1 MNGRHLR
8 TALLLAA
15 SLGACVGPPTAA
27 SELAVRQLWDEYLAS
42 KDGQFAANAGTPSPL
57 WSAAEQAKWPMYD
70 LAGFYLAN
78 RAVPEVLSV
87 TPVNAAVDSA
97 YQIVTR
103 FLPAGSTIGDSSAT
117 PLLTMTVYARRERR
131 RWVLANALPFRTSD
145 WARETRGRITYRVAP
160 ALRFDASKAARA
172 AAFVDSLATAFDI
185 PAPTRI
191 DYYVAE
197 SVDQALEVLGVV
209 VPERFGPGGGFAKPV
224 NLQVFSG
231 IPALGE
237 EYRHELAHVVLLP
250 IIRGS
255 STSLLASEGVP
266 TWVGGTA
273 GRDYQ
278 ESVRHLASLL
288 KADPKVDLDAI
299 VTDMGLSSEIRN
311 AAGAV
316 LAEMVH
322 DSGGVDAVRTY
333 LQTSGTPRTMQDTLE
348 RLLHRPWPSIVD
360 EWQRRVDRIAES
372 RRYLRSTSRTN
383 SPVVDTRTSKR
394 AGRRTSM

>member
-1 MNGRHLR
+1 MNPSRSR
-8 TALLLAA
+8 IASVATLLLAA
-15 SLGACVGPPTAA
+15 GLASCVGPPSAA
-27 SELAVRQLWDEYLAS
+27 SELAVRQLWDAYLAS

-70 LAGFYLAN
+70 LAGFYITNHAI
-78 RAVPEVLSV
+78 PDVLSV

-103 FLPAGSTIGDSSAT
+103 FLPAGSVAGDTSVT
-117 PLLTMTVYARRERR
+117 PLLTMTVYARREGR

-145 WARETRGRITYRVAP
+145 WSRETRGRIAYRVAP
-160 ALRFDASKAARA
+160 ALHFDAVKAARA
-172 AAFVDSLATAFDI
+172 AAFVDSLATAFAVQ
-185 PAPTRI
+185 APTRI

-197 SVDQALEVLGVV
+197 SVDQALEVLGVI
-209 VPERFGPGGGFAKPV
+209 VPERYGPAGGFAKPV

-237 EYRHELAHVVLLP
+237 DYRHELAHVVLLP

-273 GRDYQ
+273 GRDYK

-288 KADPKVDLDAI
+288 RADPHVDLDAI
-299 VTDMGLSSEIRN
+299 ITDLGLSSEIRN

-316 LAEMVH
+316 LAEMLN
-322 DSGGVDAVRTY
+322 DSGGVDAVRAY
-333 LQTSGTPRTMQDTLE
+333 LQTSGTPRTMQETLE
-348 RLLHRPWPSIVD
+348 RLLQRPWPGIVE
-360 EWQRRVDRIAES
+360 EWRRRVDAIAE
-372 RRYLRSTSRTN
+372 
-383 SPVVDTRTSKR
+383 
-394 AGRRTSM
+394 